1 MRPRQPSTAPR
12 LSCLGRGFG
21 RCPERLRGSILFSWS
36 GLAVSSTGHY
46 RRVVSLLGGIGD
58 LDPVDHVVVRPD
70 KLRRR
75 RHTRDEPGRNED
87 DGQAR
92 GSDDEAGRGG
102 PASEHGRLPGFLW
115 KIGDRDPLR
124 IRSHSRAGGGA
135 SPRAASRGPPGSTL
149 TDNRSALLP
158 LSGLSP
164 TLPSPRAPS
173 AWPLDRGRA
182 APPLLHPLGPLL
194 RFHARHLEI
203 NDPAC
208 QAPGTLGPQYP
219 LGSKL
224 AHWLS
229 PSTGLCDA
237 AIFACLAVAL
247 AAGVGLLFASNFP
260 GSHSPFVHFWVGPLI
275 IPALHPNSP
284 SAPVLSAGFRVEDF
298 CPLPTPPDWTYAME
312 TTSS

>member
-1 MRPRQPSTAPR
+1 MEDWGPRSPANPIPFPRRGRGLPPGGQQGAPRQHVNRQQVRSLAPFGT
-12 LSCLGRGFG
+12 LSHAPLPQGPIR
-21 RCPERLRGSILFSWS
+21 
-36 GLAVSSTGHY
+36 LAVGPRTC
-46 RRVVSLLGGIGD
+46 
-58 LDPVDHVVVRPD
+58 RP
-70 KLRRR
+70 
-75 RHTRDEPGRNED
+75 
-87 DGQAR
+87 
-92 GSDDEAGRGG
+92 
-102 PASEHGRLPGFLW
+102 
-115 KIGDRDPLR
+115 
-124 IRSHSRAGGGA
+124 
-135 SPRAASRGPPGSTL
+135 
-149 TDNRSALLP
+149 
-158 LSGLSP
+158 
-164 TLPSPRAPS
+164 
-173 AWPLDRGRA
+173 
-182 APPLLHPLGPLL
+182 PPLLHPLGPLL